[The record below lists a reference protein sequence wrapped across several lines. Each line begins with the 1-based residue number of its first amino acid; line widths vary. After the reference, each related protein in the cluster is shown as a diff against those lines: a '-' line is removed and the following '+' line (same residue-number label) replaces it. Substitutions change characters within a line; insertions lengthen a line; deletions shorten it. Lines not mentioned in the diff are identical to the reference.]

1 MHRLRRNH
9 SFNDGETRGENLDLQ
24 PRRDL
29 FRWNQSPESD
39 RGNQRTDHEM
49 RKMHELRYKNPS
61 MDTESEQTVE
71 QHENDESLK
80 MEEGSVSRIREG
92 KEPRRIEKKDLGG
105 ESRRKQSPDGE
116 LGKVKD
122 RSRVAHEEI
131 GKKESTKVFGE
142 ENLFESSEWQ
152 PGQGELCGVI
162 GGD

>member
-24 PRRDL
+24 P
-29 FRWNQSPESD
+29 
-39 RGNQRTDHEM
+39 
-49 RKMHELRYKNPS
+49 
-61 MDTESEQTVE
+61 VE

-105 ESRRKQSPDGE
+105 ESRRKQSPDGG

>member
-24 PRRDL
+24 P
-29 FRWNQSPESD
+29 
-39 RGNQRTDHEM
+39 
-49 RKMHELRYKNPS
+49 
-61 MDTESEQTVE
+61 VE

-80 MEEGSVSRIREG
+80 MEEGSVSRIWEG
-92 KEPRRIEKKDLGG
+92 KEP
-105 ESRRKQSPDGE
+105 RRKQSPDGE
-116 LGKVKD
+116 FGKVKD

-142 ENLFESSEWQ
+142 EKLFEWQ